1 MEWSIVPPL
10 TPSHRA
16 LSEFDHCSFLILLR
30 VTGWVG
36 VGGSLQYQ
44 RQSVSVIVT
53 GNLQHPLIQLIILL
67 TRRLAIVEKSPCVR
81 TQVRMGSRSE
91 TRSDPGLD
99 PTQTRILIRTRSTRT
114 LIRTRIR
121 FLTRIR
127 TRSATDLR
135 SGLQS
140 ELVDPIWH
148 FPPISCCL
156 AIKYRRTR

>member
-1 MEWSIVPPL
+1 MIHSAALNSQPQSIIRVWPL
-10 TPSHRA
+10 LISHLAEGNR
-16 LSEFDHCSFLILLR
+16 LSWRWWL
-30 VTGWVG
+30 VT
-36 VGGSLQYQ
+36 YQ

-67 TRRLAIVEKSPCVR
+67 TRRLAIAEKAPCVR

-91 TRSDPGLD
+91 TRSDPCLD